1 MRTCYRIFRRTRPR
15 LVLLVALLSV
25 QPAQATELEQR
36 VKAAFLYNVAKFV
49 DWPANA
55 STPVDPA
62 MDLCILGDPEFATVV
77 RQELANKR
85 IGSTPVL
92 IHESDAVDSSQECQI
107 LFVGERVSSAQRV
120 NGVAKLR
127 DQPVLTVGVAD
138 SFVDDGGIMR
148 LKREAGKLRFEI
160 GLSNLQRSGLAISS
174 KLLRLADI
182 ITTPAS

>member
-15 LVLLVALLSV
+15 LVLLFALLSM
-25 QPAQATELEQR
+25 QPAQATELELR

-49 DWPANA
+49 DWPT
-55 STPVDPA
+55 TPATDPA
-62 MDLCILGDPEFATVV
+62 MDLCILGDPEFAAVV

-85 IGSTPVL
+85 IGSAPLL
-92 IHESDAVDSSQECQI
+92 IHESSAVDTSQECQI
-107 LFVGERVSSAQRV
+107 LFIGRPVGTTQRLEDI
-120 NGVAKLR
+120 AKL
-127 DQPVLTVGVAD
+127 QGLPVLTVGVAD